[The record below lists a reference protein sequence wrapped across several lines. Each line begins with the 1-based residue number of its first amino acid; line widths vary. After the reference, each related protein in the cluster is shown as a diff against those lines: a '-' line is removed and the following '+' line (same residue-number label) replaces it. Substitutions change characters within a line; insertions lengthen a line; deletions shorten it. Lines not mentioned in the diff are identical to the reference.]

1 MANRDTFDFWQR
13 PAGAAK
19 RGAADEGSGSKNGAV
34 HMGAVVIANS
44 HGPAHRM
51 LEPPRQPS
59 PSSTPPKPPNDTV
72 DAVPPAPATNT
83 SSLASVEAAAE
94 TNVSD
99 DEAAAAWTA
108 ALLPLVK
115 GKTTMDGAR
124 LAQTSDALSEV
135 ERADIRGG
143 LVRDVLKVRLSSV
156 FQP

>member
-1 MANRDTFDFWQR
+1 
-13 PAGAAK
+13 
-19 RGAADEGSGSKNGAV
+19 
-34 HMGAVVIANS
+34 MGAVVIANS

-59 PSSTPPKPPNDTV
+59 PSSQPKPPDDTV
-72 DAVPPAPATNT
+72 DAVPPPPAINT

-99 DEAAAAWTA
+99 DEVAAAWTA

-124 LAQTSDALSEV
+124 LAQMSDALSEV

-143 LVRDVLKVRLSSV
+143 FVRDVLKVRLSSV
-156 FQP
+156 FRP

>member
-1 MANRDTFDFWQR
+1 
-13 PAGAAK
+13 
-19 RGAADEGSGSKNGAV
+19 
-34 HMGAVVIANS
+34 MGAVVIANS

-59 PSSTPPKPPNDTV
+59 PSSRPKPPNDAV
-72 DAVPPAPATNT
+72 DAVPPPPPPPATNT
-83 SSLASVEAAAE
+83 SSLALVEATAQ

-115 GKTTMDGAR
+115 GKTTMDGVR

-135 ERADIRGG
+135 ERADVRGG
-143 LVRDVLKVRLSSV
+143 LARDVLKVRLSSV
-156 FQP
+156 STVMACARTLHI

>member
-1 MANRDTFDFWQR
+1 
-13 PAGAAK
+13 
-19 RGAADEGSGSKNGAV
+19 
-34 HMGAVVIANS
+34 
-44 HGPAHRM
+44 
-51 LEPPRQPS
+51 L
-59 PSSTPPKPPNDTV
+59 
-72 DAVPPAPATNT
+72 
-83 SSLASVEAAAE
+83 VEAAAE

-156 FQP
+156 SRP